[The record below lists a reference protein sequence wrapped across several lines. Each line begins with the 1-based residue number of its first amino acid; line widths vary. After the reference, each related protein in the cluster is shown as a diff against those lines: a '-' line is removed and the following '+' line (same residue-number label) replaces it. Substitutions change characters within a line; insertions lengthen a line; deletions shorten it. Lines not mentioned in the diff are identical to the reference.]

1 MTFRGM
7 KAYLYLK
14 LITRF
19 CDRLFNINQKIRI
32 YDLDGTIIDSSHRAK
47 HNEYGKLDLDHW
59 KENNTKENIF
69 KDDLLPMYW
78 QLVADYKNGD
88 YIILCTAREMGKWDL
103 EYLHTMGIYYD
114 KILCRNENENTADW
128 KLKRRLLNPY
138 FNLKPFRNIQK
149 YFYDD
154 NDSNLLAIGD
164 MGATC
169 CNAKEWNNK
178 FSK

>member
-1 MTFRGM
+1 MRHKT
-7 KAYLYLK
+7 K
-14 LITRF
+14 F
-19 CDRLFNINQKIRI
+19 CDRLYNLNPKIRI
-32 YDLDGTIIDSSHRAK
+32 YDLDGTIIDSSHRARHDK
-47 HNEYGKLDLDHW
+47 NGKLDLDHW

-88 YIILCTAREMGKWDL
+88 YIILCTAREMNKYDIQF
-103 EYLHTMGIYYD
+103 LHEMGIYYD
-114 KILCRNENENTADW
+114 TILNRKEGEQTADY

-138 FNLKPFRNIQK
+138 FNLKPFQKIEK

-154 NDSNLLAIGD
+154 NDSNLVAIGD

-169 CNAKEWNNK
+169 CNARKWNK
-178 FSK
+178 QFSK